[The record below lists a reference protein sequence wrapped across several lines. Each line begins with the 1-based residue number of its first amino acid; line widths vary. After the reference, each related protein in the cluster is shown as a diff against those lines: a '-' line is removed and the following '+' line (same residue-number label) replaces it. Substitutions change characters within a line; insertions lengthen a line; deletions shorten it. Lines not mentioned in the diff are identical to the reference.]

1 MLWCWGANSYWGG
14 TVSPLPDSELEAEAG
29 ACFSTSWRR
38 RPSAKMWFGACWRCL
53 FTDGDV
59 LANFTSLSPKKKK
72 KITGRGKKRAVESLK
87 HPMARRT
94 SRWKDPRFYFIF
106 LNDQSSLTLCVCL
119 CLNLEFN
126 SRLCRVK
133 LQTGSPSGDLA
144 LLQSNSYMFP
154 YRPHLDL
161 CLYVCFSCKVIR
173 LQLASIW
180 QRVFFF
186 FSKSSAGK
194 LYS

>member
-1 MLWCWGANSYWGG
+1 MHASAHPDGG
-14 TVSPLPDSELEAEAG
+14 DQAPRCGSGHVGGVCSQMETCAGKLYFTFSP
-29 ACFSTSWRR
+29 
-38 RPSAKMWFGACWRCL
+38 
-53 FTDGDV
+53 
-59 LANFTSLSPKKKK
+59 

>member
-1 MLWCWGANSYWGG
+1 MLQHILMEETKRQDVVRGM
-14 TVSPLPDSELEAEAG
+14 LEV
-29 ACFSTSWRR
+29 FVHRWRH
-38 RPSAKMWFGACWRCL
+38 A
-53 FTDGDV
+53 

-94 SRWKDPRFYFIF
+94 SRWKDPRFYLIF

>member
-1 MLWCWGANSYWGG
+1 
-14 TVSPLPDSELEAEAG
+14 
-29 ACFSTSWRR
+29 
-38 RPSAKMWFGACWRCL
+38 MWFGACWRCL
-53 FTDGDV
+53 FTDGDMCWQT
-59 LANFTSLSPKKKK
+59 LLHFLPKKKK

-186 FSKSSAGK
+186 FLSPALESYIHRSNQFKR
-194 LYS
+194 